1 MSQYCDR
8 FATFFGSEATLVKY
22 QTNKK
27 FATYL
32 YRRVAS
38 WAYNTKRTNVN
49 SRIAKRRWKK
59 VCESRLKHKFTAI
72 IARLSAGF
80 AVLSAHTM
88 CAGVNE
94 HRYAC
99 ISIKG
104 KYDERK
110 TGHVAAVFRTC
121 CAHNASDRS
130 LSMWRRKRRPRNAI
144 ISLLISSRSIHN
156 FSLCILMTLR
166 IIARDSPPEMCSAK
180 CFIFADW
187 KKDLSDD
194 FDVLSSGPCI
204 KEDWVSSK
212 N

>member
-1 MSQYCDR
+1 MCKSR
-8 FATFFGSEATLVKY
+8 F
-22 QTNKK
+22 
-27 FATYL
+27 
-32 YRRVAS
+32 
-38 WAYNTKRTNVN
+38 KR
-49 SRIAKRRWKK
+49 
-59 VCESRLKHKFTAI
+59 KFTAI

-121 CAHNASDRS
+121 RAHNASDRS

-156 FSLCILMTLR
+156 FSLCISMTLR
-166 IIARDSPPEMCSAK
+166 IITRVSPLPEMCSAR
-180 CFIFADW
+180 CFIFATE
-187 KKDLSDD
+187 KDLSIILT
-194 FDVLSSGPCI
+194 FYRMAYV
-204 KEDWVSSK
+204 KEDWALNTDCKPTKLWIGQSHKSQSHGFIKISIILNFTFFCVTTLSTSK
-212 N
+212 T